1 MPICHAAR
9 LVRHTHTQLAANHQ
23 KTRSLHHLLWRLH
36 LICSAGGA
44 EQPAEAGAGRGRS
57 TRQRQPRGQHR
68 RGRSRFG
75 ESGGG
80 GAVED
85 VKLHI
90 FRPRATTCDTMWQ
103 LAAHANT
110 RLMHQRHCVP
120 CTTGWKWGDGRTAR
134 LRPTPNV
141 FRALALPLLRLSSAF
156 WEGRGGWRHRSRS
169 GAPAFLVHPL

>member
-1 MPICHAAR
+1 MPCGATR
-9 LVRHTHTQLAANHQ
+9 PSHTHTTSRQSPKNTVPPSSHV
-23 KTRSLHHLLWRLH
+23 
-36 LICSAGGA
+36 
-44 EQPAEAGAGRGRS
+44 EATLDLFGRGRGAAS
-57 TRQRQPRGQHR
+57 G
-68 RGRSRFG
+68 SR
-75 ESGGG
+75 G
-80 GAVED
+80 GAGQEHSTAPTARTTPARSLTVRGIGGRWSRGGRETAY
-85 VKLHI
+85 I